1 MQLFLKLVFATLI
14 SALIVGCN
22 LDVPAI
28 TTAKYSLA
36 QKNGAEESIQ
46 LSNMQTQQI
55 STWLSAHRSGWSR
68 SFVTYVP
75 KHYISGNLVG
85 GKYASFNIWTSQIV
99 AVIDSEQYMRS
110 LSPAESAS
118 IMSILQPSK

>member
-1 MQLFLKLVFATLI
+1 VFATLI

-28 TTAKYSLA
+28 TNAKYSLP

-46 LSNMQTQQI
+46 LSNMQIQQI

-85 GKYASFNIWTSQIV
+85 GKYASLNIWTSQIV
-99 AVIDSEQYMRS
+99 VVIDSEQYVRS

-118 IMSILQPSK
+118 IMAILQPIN